1 MKQASLLIT
10 FCTLLCLSAA
20 AQTTTVEK
28 NDKRISITTTKVDEN
43 GKAVTETWIA
53 EGDNP
58 QEILQKME
66 VNQEVLQNIE
76 IKDQSK
82 DANGE
87 RLFLYRKAGDNAAV
101 EGNLIDKEIS
111 IDNAAPGDNNY
122 EKIIIIKD
130 NGTGN
135 NDADTKIRH
144 EKICRVY
151 GNPTSAEVWVQNK
164 NDNNNCAALGV
175 YVTNYGTGGESK
187 ISGLIDKGGAQEAGL
202 KEGDVITKVDQYDIT
217 DFPSLREALSHYQPG
232 DVVTVRYVR
241 DDKNQKTRAE
251 LKDWAQ
257 LPGFEWRARTDCGQ
271 NNVKEEENQPI
282 NEVVPGV
289 SEIHPLE
296 LQNAKVFPNPT
307 DGVFALSFQAESG
320 PVSISIADVNG
331 KVVYQEKN
339 DNATGSY
346 NRDIDL
352 KGLPLGNYVISVR
365 QGDKV
370 FTQQISKQ

>member
-53 EGDNP
+53 EGANP

-87 RLFLYRKAGDNAAV
+87 RIFVYRKAGDKAPV
-101 EGNLIDKEIS
+101 EGVSNDQNIS
-111 IDNAAPGDNNY
+111 IDNASSGDHNI
-122 EKIIIIKD
+122 EKVIIIND
-130 NGTGN
+130 NSTGN
-135 NDADTKIRH
+135 NDTDTKIRH

-175 YVTNYGTGGESK
+175 YVTNYGQGGESK

-217 DFPSLREALSHYQPG
+217 DFPSLREAISHYQPG
-232 DVVTVRYVR
+232 DVVTVRYIR

-271 NNVKEEENQPI
+271 ANVKEEENQPI
-282 NEVVPGV
+282 NEVVPAT
-289 SEIHPLE
+289 SEIHQLE
-296 LQNAKVFPNPT
+296 LQDARIFPNPT
-307 DGVFALSFQAESG
+307 DGVFALSFRSEPG
-320 PVSISIADVNG
+320 PVSISIADVTG
-331 KVVYQEKN
+331 KVVYRENN
-339 DNATGSY
+339 DNSTGFY
-346 NRDIDL
+346 NKNIDL
-352 KGLPLGNYVISVR
+352 KGLPLGNYVIAVH
-365 QGDKV
+365 QGEKV
-370 FTQQISKQ
+370 YTQQISKQ